1 MPRALLALLFLF
13 SFGLSLA
20 QGLPRVQELEE
31 REVYWFLANRV
42 KEVVSVGLPPKGVAE
57 ALKEKRLTLVLGRE
71 EVPSWA
77 KGARVHRLGGT
88 PMSGWFL
95 LGDGRFFVAKKEG
108 KYLVLESPETVAV
121 IWGYLSAALLSERR

>member
-1 MPRALLALLFLF
+1 MPRALALLFLLV
-13 SFGLSLA
+13 GLSLA
-20 QGLPRVQELEE
+20 QGLPRVQELSE
-31 REVYWFLANRV
+31 REVYWFVVNRV
-42 KEVVSVGLPPKGVAE
+42 KEVVSVGLPPKGLSE

-77 KGARVHRLGGT
+77 KGAKVYRLGGT

-95 LGDGRFFVAKKEG
+95 LADGRFFVAKKEG
-108 KYLVLESPETVAV
+108 KYLVLESPEVVAV